1 MAERKDI
8 ESKDFALETGKIA
21 IELNCYDV
29 MVIDLR
35 GISPATDFFVIA
47 TCTSGRQGRAVCDK
61 IMEYARENGLARFGL
76 AGYEQGKWVLV
87 DFVDVVVHI
96 FDDEYREY
104 YELETLWGDG
114 AKLEIPSAEHKDES
128 NV

>member
-1 MAERKDI
+1 LLLIREVKLVELKNI
-8 ESKDFALETGKIA
+8 ESKGFALAAGRIA
-21 IELNCYDV
+21 AELNCRDV

-47 TCTSGRQGRAVCDK
+47 TCTSGRQGRTVCDK
-61 IMEYARENGLARFGL
+61 ILEFAKEKKIGRFGL

-104 YELETLWGDG
+104 YELETLWGD
-114 AKLEIPSAEHKDES
+114 AEVIEI